1 VQVKAQEVEEEWAR
15 KARWEE
21 GRVRWRLVVEE
32 HKEMPVEDRL
42 QGEVLEEA
50 LKMEA
55 YAWPRINFPPLK
67 RIGHIDACML
77 EGAHLAFL
85 S

>member
-1 VQVKAQEVEEEWAR
+1 M
-15 KARWEE
+15 
-21 GRVRWRLVVEE
+21 VVEE

-42 QGEVLEEA
+42 WGEVLEKV
-50 LKMEA
+50 LKMEE
-55 YAWPRINFPPLK
+55 YACPRINFPPLK
-67 RIGHIDACML
+67 RSGHILIDACML